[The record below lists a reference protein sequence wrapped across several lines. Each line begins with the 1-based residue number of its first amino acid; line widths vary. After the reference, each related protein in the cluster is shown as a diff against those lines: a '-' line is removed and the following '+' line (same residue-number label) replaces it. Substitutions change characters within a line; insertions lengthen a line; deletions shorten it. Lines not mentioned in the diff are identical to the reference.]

1 MAPTQVFRAR
11 IEEIVWKVLGLPA
24 RVKNVGNASVDRRQD
39 ASSVRLALTS
49 GIRVRPVKMNDVVC
63 FFLLLL
69 VVFWG
74 LLLH

>member
-39 ASSVRLALTS
+39 ASSVRLALTFVIKVNS
-49 GIRVRPVKMNDVVC
+49 V
-63 FFLLLL
+63 
-69 VVFWG
+69 
-74 LLLH
+74 